1 MDIGTYI
8 SSLLYSKPFVV
19 LPEFGAFVT
28 NASGAASFAD
38 QSHLMPPHKSISF
51 NPYLQENDGVLCK
64 HIAQKEDKSLAEI
77 EQKITELTKSWQ
89 SKLALGE
96 KVQIEGLGVL
106 EKSNDNIIVSSF
118 AKQSLLKSSYG
129 LGVVE
134 IPATGAETPVAEE
147 VNLDSRVENLG
158 SYQLNEKIVAEKLDL
173 VEEDSA
179 DVNPW
184 FKYSALSLL
193 FVSLAVSGYYFYN
206 QYQKM
211 LNAVDAEAY
220 EINQNRIKAITYYSD
235 TPLELPS
242 IQINV
247 VKRYNVIAGSY
258 RTKED
263 AERLITALIDKG
275 FASEYLTDE
284 NGADLGQTIH
294 YATYKSFQSY
304 AEAQDYLQ
312 EIKSSIEPN
321 AWILVNQIKLSE

>member
-8 SSLLYSKPFVV
+8 SNLLYSKPFVV
-19 LPEFGAFVT
+19 MPEFGAFVT

-38 QSHLMPPHKSISF
+38 QSHLMPPHKSIGF

-77 EQKITELTKSWQ
+77 EQRITELIKNWQ

-106 EKSNDNIIVSSF
+106 EKSNDNIVVSSF

-134 IPATGAETPVAEE
+134 IPAAVRESVVAEE
-147 VNLDSRVENLG
+147 VNLNLRVESLD
-158 SYQLNEKIVAEKLDL
+158 SYQLNEKVVAEKLDL

-184 FKYSALSLL
+184 FKYSALTLL
-193 FVSLAVSGYYFYN
+193 FVSLSVSGYYFYS

-211 LNAVDAEAY
+211 LNSVESEANEMFLK
-220 EINQNRIKAITYYSD
+220 EIEVHTYYSD
-235 TPLELPS
+235 SPLELPA
-242 IQINV
+242 IQIKV
-247 VKRYNVIAGSY
+247 VKRYSVVAGSY

-263 AERLITALIDKG
+263 AERRITALADKG
-275 FASEYLTDE
+275 FASEYLTSQNE
-284 NGADLGQTIH
+284 GDLGQTIH
-294 YATYKSFQSY
+294 YATYKNFQSY
-304 AEAQDYLQ
+304 TEAQDYLQ

-321 AWILVNQIKLSE
+321 AWILVDHIEISQ

>member
-1 MDIGTYI
+1 MDIGMYI

-19 LPEFGAFVT
+19 MPEFGAFVT

-38 QSHLMPPHKSISF
+38 QGHLMPPHKSISF
-51 NPYLQENDGVLCK
+51 NPYLQESDGVLCK
-64 HIAQKEDKSLAEI
+64 YIAQKEDKSLAEI
-77 EQKITELTKSWQ
+77 EQKITKLTKSWQ
-89 SKLALGE
+89 SQLSLGE
-96 KVQIEGLGVL
+96 KVQVEGLGVL
-106 EKSNDNIIVSSF
+106 EKSNDNIVVSSF

-134 IPATGAETPVAEE
+134 IPAAGAKIPVAEDI
-147 VNLDSRVENLG
+147 NLDSRVENLA
-158 SYQLNEKIVAEKLDL
+158 SYQLNEKVVAEKLDL

-193 FVSLAVSGYYFYN
+193 FVSLTVSGYYFYS

-211 LNAVDAEAY
+211 LSAVEAEAS
-220 EINQNRIKAITYYSD
+220 EIYLNEIEAHTYYTD
-235 TPLELPS
+235 TPLELPA

-263 AERLITALIDKG
+263 AERRITALVDKG
-275 FASEYLTDE
+275 FDSEYLTSE
-284 NGADLGQTIH
+284 NGGDLGQTIH
-294 YATYKSFQSY
+294 YAAYKSFESY

-312 EIKSSIEPN
+312 EIKSSLEPN
-321 AWILVNQIKLSE
+321 AWILVNQIEISE

>member
-8 SSLLYSKPFVV
+8 SNLLYSKPFVV
-19 LPEFGAFVT
+19 MPEFGAFVT

-38 QSHLMPPHKSISF
+38 QSHLMPPHKSIGF

-77 EQKITELTKSWQ
+77 EQRVTELIKNWQ

-106 EKSNDNIIVSSF
+106 EKSNDNIVVSSF

-134 IPATGAETPVAEE
+134 IPAAGRESVVAEE
-147 VNLDSRVENLG
+147 VNLNLRVKSLD
-158 SYQLNEKIVAEKLDL
+158 SYQLNEKVVAEKLDL

-184 FKYSALSLL
+184 FKYSALTLL
-193 FVSLAVSGYYFYN
+193 FVSLTVSGYYFYS

-211 LNAVDAEAY
+211 LNSVESEANEMFLN
-220 EINQNRIKAITYYSD
+220 EIEAHTYYSD
-235 TPLELPS
+235 SPLELPA
-242 IQINV
+242 IQIKV
-247 VKRYNVIAGSY
+247 VKRYSVVAGSY

-263 AERLITALIDKG
+263 AERRITALADKG
-275 FASEYLTDE
+275 FASEYLTSQNE
-284 NGADLGQTIH
+284 GDLGQTIH
-294 YATYKSFQSY
+294 YATYKNFQSY

-321 AWILVNQIKLSE
+321 AWILVDHIEISE